1 MNAAISKGDF
11 QAAVQV
17 FSRSVPF
24 PRIISLICDHPCE
37 PVCKRREVG
46 EPIAIRSLERSAIVN
61 AVPQAVRKSMIQ
73 PKTQRVAVVGS
84 GLSGL
89 TAAFD
94 LARKGYRV
102 TIFEA
107 TDRLG
112 GELWNYSE
120 ELLPRSAIAD
130 DFEVLKKVSIEVNF
144 NTYIVLQEALELLRN
159 SYDAV
164 YVGTGKASA
173 EELGIK
179 IEISGPAMIGALT
192 FETDLAGIFTGG
204 SAVYEMENHSPITSI
219 SHGRRAAIS
228 IDRFLQKVSLSASR
242 ENEGAYETRLF
253 TSTEGIEPLPRIGMD
268 DPTQGYS
275 SEAAT
280 LEAAR
285 CLQCQ
290 CMECVK
296 ICQYLADFKGYP
308 KKYIRQIYNNLSIV
322 MGHRHG
328 NKLINSCSLCGLCKE
343 VCPESLHMGEVC
355 KAARNIMITQGKMPP
370 SAHEFA
376 LQDMEFSNSDKATL
390 VRHQPGMASS
400 KYLFFPGCQLSG
412 SSPDHVKKTYKYLTD
427 RLQGGVGL
435 MLHCCGAPADWA
447 GRDASLS
454 QVLNAFRAD
463 WLGMGSPE
471 LILACSSCYA
481 LFKTQLPEARL
492 VSLWQLFDLNGLPH
506 TDILTGSGML
516 AIHDPCTSRHES
528 QVQASVRSIVRK
540 LGLEIS
546 ELPLSR
552 DKTEC
557 CGFGGLMYFANRD
570 LADKVVE
577 RRISET
583 NTDLLTY
590 CAVCCDHFRSGGKPN
605 WHLLDLIFSQGKI
618 GDIQLRSP
626 DYSQR
631 RENRIRLK
639 NSLLSEFWSEKAE
652 GQEVRQPVKLFVADD
667 VRDLME
673 RRMILVEDLLQV
685 IQWAESTGAKLVQKK
700 TGHYLAHYR
709 PGNVTYW
716 VEYSPVQ
723 DGVIVHN
730 AYSHRMEVL
739 EHLKS

>member
-1 MNAAISKGDF
+1 
-11 QAAVQV
+11 
-17 FSRSVPF
+17 
-24 PRIISLICDHPCE
+24 
-37 PVCKRREVG
+37 
-46 EPIAIRSLERSAIVN
+46 
-61 AVPQAVRKSMIQ
+61 
-73 PKTQRVAVVGS
+73 
-84 GLSGL
+84 
-89 TAAFD
+89 
-94 LARKGYRV
+94 
-102 TIFEA
+102 
-107 TDRLG
+107 
-112 GELWNYSE
+112 
-120 ELLPRSAIAD
+120 
-130 DFEVLKKVSIEVNF
+130 
-144 NTYIVLQEALELLRN
+144 
-159 SYDAV
+159 
-164 YVGTGKASA
+164 
-173 EELGIK
+173 
-179 IEISGPAMIGALT
+179 
-192 FETDLAGIFTGG
+192 
-204 SAVYEMENHSPITSI
+204 VYEMENHSPITSI

-253 TSTEGIEPLPRIGMD
+253 TSTEGIQPLPRIGMD
-268 DPTQGYS
+268 DPTRGYS

-296 ICQYLADFKGYP
+296 ICQYLAEFKGYP

-376 LQDMEFSNSDKATL
+376 LQDMEFSNSDKAAL
-390 VRHQPGMASS
+390 VRHQPGTASS

-427 RLQGGVGL
+427 RLQGGAGL
-435 MLHCCGAPADWA
+435 MLRCCGAPADWA
-447 GRDASLS
+447 GREASLS
-454 QVLNAFRAD
+454 QVLNGFRAD

-481 LFKTQLPEARL
+481 LFKAQLPEARL
-492 VSLWQLFDLNGLPH
+492 VSLWELFDRYGLPH
-506 TDILTGSGML
+506 TDILPGSGKL

-583 NTDLLTY
+583 NTGLLTY

-618 GDIQLRSP
+618 GDMQLRSP

-652 GQEVRQPVKLFVADD
+652 GQEVHQPVKLFIADA

-685 IQWAESTGAKLVQKK
+685 IQWAESTGSKLVQKK

-730 AYSHRMEVL
+730 AYSHRMEIL